1 MSDHEDDLKH
11 ALIEEQNKN
20 RELDVKVAGLERQV
34 GELQAD
40 LEAATTRY
48 EELDGLYKKVLTEA
62 ADLIVES

>member
-11 ALIEEQNKN
+11 ALIEEQHKN

-34 GELQAD
+34 GELQVD

-62 ADLIVES
+62 ADLIPES